1 MKDKEKI
8 NKKLID
14 LLLKKA
20 AGFHYTEEQYE
31 YERNKQSKKRESIV
45 ENLNFFE
52 ICDRGQT
59 KTNDDGDKI
68 ELANGKKIKG
78 GEELIL
84 VKKKVTSH
92 YIPPDMLAIKVLLEI
107 FGKEAVSD
115 LEKMT
120 DEELIKFKEKILKD
134 IKDENNIWKQK
145 Y

>member
-31 YERNKQSKKRESIV
+31 YERDKQLKKEPRF

-52 ICDRGQT
+52 ICDRGQI
-59 KTNDDGDKI
+59 KRNDDGDKI
-68 ELANGKKIKG
+68 ELANGKKIQG
-78 GEELIL
+78 NEDLIL
-84 VKKKVTSH
+84 VKKKITSH

-120 DEELIKFKEKILKD
+120 DEELINFKEKILKE
-134 IKDENNIWKQK
+134 IKDENNI
-145 Y
+145 